1 MLNIDMNANLYIYIY
16 NGNIKIEYLNI
27 NVLSIL
33 MKLVGT
39 LEKCSIIQISL
50 NAVRVSE
57 YFCNY

>member
-50 NAVRVSE
+50 NAIRVSE